1 MKKLKEEL
9 KYSKKGITLIS
20 LVVTIIILLIL
31 AGVTIATLTG
41 DNGLLNRA
49 SEAKENTQIASEDEL
64 RNLTILE
71 ATTHLEEYEY
81 EDSSGAK
88 ITIPAKCA
96 VSKVEGENII
106 QNGLVIIDSN
116 GNEWVW
122 IEVPKEITKQ
132 ANTDSEIE
140 IALEEYTKNV
150 ITDKN
155 GYEDIWYA
163 YDRGNVITSDLE
175 GLTETQKNLN
185 NGCGLTYNEYNEKK
199 SLMLNSIKLNG
210 GFYVGRYEVGYEINQ
225 GESTRNY
232 GTDYTTNHPT
242 EQTPA
247 IKPNLYPY
255 NWVRC
260 VQAEE
265 LAEKLAV
272 ENKTSSLLFGIQWD
286 LIIKFI
292 NAKNAKTLEELT
304 LDSSRWAN
312 YTKSKLQITNK
323 YSKYSEDN
331 GAIYNN
337 WIEPT
342 KLENE
347 SSILTTGGTI
357 NTMVLNIYDLAGN
370 MWERTLEKSPVSYN
384 LCTVSGGS
392 FRTTQMYSVS
402 TRSNDGI
409 TYSTYDTGFRATLY

>member
-1 MKKLKEEL
+1 MTNED
-9 KYSKKGITLIS
+9 YYD
-20 LVVTIIILLIL
+20 VN
-31 AGVTIATLTG
+31 G
-41 DNGLLNRA
+41 DKA
-49 SEAKENTQIASEDEL
+49 V
-64 RNLTILE
+64 
-71 ATTHLEEYEY
+71 
-81 EDSSGAK
+81 
-88 ITIPAKCA
+88 IPAGFA
-96 VSKVEGENII
+96 VSQVEGENVIDD
-106 QNGLVIIDSN
+106 GLVVIDKN

-132 ANTDSEIE
+132 ATTDSEIE

-155 GYEDIWYA
+155 GYEDTWYA

-175 GLTETQKNLN
+175 GLTETQKKLN
-185 NGCGLTYNEYNEKK
+185 NGCGLTYDEYNEKK

-210 GFYVGRYEVGYEINQ
+210 GFYVGRYEVGYEIKQ

-242 EQTPA
+242 VQTPA

-272 ENKTSSLLFGIQWD
+272 ENKTSSLMFGIQWD

-292 NAKNAKTLEELT
+292 NTKDAKTLEELT
-304 LDSSRWAN
+304 LDSSRWGN

-323 YSKYSEDN
+323 YSKHSEDN
-331 GAIYNN
+331 GIIYNN
-337 WIEPT
+337 WIEPI
-342 KLENE
+342 KKKNK

-384 LCTVSGGS
+384 LCNVRGGS
-392 FRTTQMYSVS
+392 FRTTEMYSVS

-409 TYSTYDTGFRATLY
+409 TYSTYDTGFRATMY